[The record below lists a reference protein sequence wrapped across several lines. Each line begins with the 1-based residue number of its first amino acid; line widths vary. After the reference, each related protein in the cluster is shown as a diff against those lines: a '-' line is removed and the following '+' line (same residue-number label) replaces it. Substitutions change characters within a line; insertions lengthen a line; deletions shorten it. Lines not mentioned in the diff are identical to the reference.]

1 MRGQPRQ
8 EHLTWLYTRVCQI
21 AATCGCGLENLY
33 FRTLYLQ
40 AHTKVVVYLLV
51 ISPSRN
57 PERIRLSY
65 QYWYYLLV
73 QHLATS
79 LLL

>member
-1 MRGQPRQ
+1 LAVHAGVSNCSNMRMRSGEIVRKY
-8 EHLTWLYTRVCQI
+8 ES
-21 AATCGCGLENLY
+21 
-33 FRTLYLQ
+33 TLYLQ
-40 AHTKVVVYLLV
+40 VHTKVVVYLLV